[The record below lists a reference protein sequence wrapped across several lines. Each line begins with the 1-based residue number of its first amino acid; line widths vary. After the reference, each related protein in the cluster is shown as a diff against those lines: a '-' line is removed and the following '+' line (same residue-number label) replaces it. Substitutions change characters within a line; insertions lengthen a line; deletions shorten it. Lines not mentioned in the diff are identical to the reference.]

1 MRWAESADGFS
12 LEEPAVTPEGQKA
25 LTRHLVTPQVASG
38 AGAGCPPRVR
48 KSRDRAYGPR
58 PVSPARARTTRHGP
72 STARARSHRAR
83 AKHGPC
89 TRPCLG
95 RQFGLPGGT
104 ARPAKTTSARSGP
117 ATPTVGLPLPASP
130 APANGRERASGRG
143 PGSQAPRAG
152 PKRRPQAPALYDP
165 AGAPSPSLT
174 LIPIHSRPALAPACH
189 PLRRRSDSAVA
200 RRASPRWTS
209 PRRLVLHRRVAT
221 SSSPL
226 YPSPSPRPR
235 PFAHLCPPRRRHPRR
250 RPPSSLSSSI
260 SPAPGSG
267 FAGKYILLKTSTP
280 LSNPSCLTLTLTLAS
295 SSLQ

>member
-1 MRWAESADGFS
+1 M
-12 LEEPAVTPEGQKA
+12 
-25 LTRHLVTPQVASG
+25 
-38 AGAGCPPRVR
+38 
-48 KSRDRAYGPR
+48 
-58 PVSPARARTTRHGP
+58 
-72 STARARSHRAR
+72 
-83 AKHGPC
+83 
-89 TRPCLG
+89 G

-130 APANGRERASGRG
+130 APANGQERASGRG
-143 PGSQAPRAG
+143 PGSPRR
-152 PKRRPQAPALYDP
+152 PKRRPQPYMTDP
-165 AGAPSPSLT
+165 AGAPSPT
-174 LIPIHSRPALAPACH
+174 LIPIPIRSRPALAPACH

-209 PRRLVLHRRVAT
+209 PRRLVLHRRVTT

-235 PFAHLCPPRRRHPRR
+235 PFAHLCPPHRRHPRR

-260 SPAPGSG
+260 SPAPVSG

-280 LSNPSCLTLTLTLAS
+280 LSNPSCLTLTLTLATS
-295 SSLQ
+295 SSQ

>member
-1 MRWAESADGFS
+1 MCLHAAIDELTARGPLARPEHGRPGTAQARHGP
-12 LEEPAVTPEGQKA
+12 EVT
-25 LTRHLVTPQVASG
+25 
-38 AGAGCPPRVR
+38 
-48 KSRDRAYGPR
+48 GP
-58 PVSPARARTTRHGP
+58 GP
-72 STARARSHRAR
+72 STARAPGRAWAASSACR
-83 AKHGPC
+83 AARHGP
-89 TRPCLG
+89 P
-95 RQFGLPGGT
+95 
-104 ARPAKTTSARSGP
+104 KKTSARSGP

-280 LSNPSCLTLTLTLAS
+280 LSNPSCLTLTLTLAT